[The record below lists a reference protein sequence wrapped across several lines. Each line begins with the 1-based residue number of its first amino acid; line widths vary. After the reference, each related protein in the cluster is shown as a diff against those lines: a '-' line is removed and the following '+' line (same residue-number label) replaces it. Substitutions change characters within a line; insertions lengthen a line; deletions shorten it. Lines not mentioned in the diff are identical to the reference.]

1 LSFFSGI
8 MDVLSGFMQTF
19 LTYCY
24 QLTITVGYPSYG
36 IAIIML
42 TLIIKLILAPLT
54 AKQIRSME
62 GMQELQPRIKE
73 LQKKYKGNQ
82 KKLQAEMGKL
92 YKEMNVNPL
101 SGCLPI
107 LIQMPFLVAIF
118 YALREY
124 PYEEAYKSFLWLP
137 SLGDIDPTYVL
148 PILSAVSTFAIQKQ
162 MTGAQIAT
170 TEAQAK
176 QQKIMQIGMP
186 LFIGWVSLS
195 FPSGLII
202 YWVVSNVFQW
212 AQQWVMYHG
221 KKGAKE

>member
-1 LSFFSGI
+1 MKKLI
-8 MDVLSGFMQTF
+8 RV
-19 LTYCY
+19 
-24 QLTITVGYPSYG
+24 SYG
-36 IAIIML
+36 CPA
-42 TLIIKLILAPLT
+42 
-54 AKQIRSME
+54 
-62 GMQELQPRIKE
+62 
-73 LQKKYKGNQ
+73 
-82 KKLQAEMGKL
+82 
-92 YKEMNVNPL
+92 
-101 SGCLPI
+101 
-107 LIQMPFLVAIF
+107 
-118 YALREY
+118 
-124 PYEEAYKSFLWLP
+124 W
-137 SLGDIDPTYVL
+137 GDIDPTYVL